1 MSEIRFSTG
10 VVEMP
15 VNGGRTIRFNP
26 ADIGFLDTL
35 YGLLAKVDAIDKE
48 TARKREKAEDLS
60 KVFDYMRASDKRM
73 REAVDGVF
81 GEGFSDDVFNGVRLV
96 APADGLSVLENFVFA
111 VFDQMDESVTE
122 NMARRS
128 ERIAKYTARYE
139 KYRHNESA
147 KLDIVK

>member
-10 VVEMP
+10 VVEVP

-26 ADIGFLDTL
+26 TDVGFLDTL

-48 TARKREKAEDLS
+48 TAKKREKTEDVS

-73 REAVDGVF
+73 REAVDAMF

-96 APADGLSVLENFVFA
+96 AQADGLSVLENFVFA
-111 VFDQMDESVTE
+111 VFDQMDESVTK
-122 NMARRS
+122 NMAKRG
-128 ERIAKYTARYE
+128 ERIAKYTAKYE
-139 KYRHNESA
+139 KYKR
-147 KLDIVK
+147 K